1 MCFHCSLN
9 SLFYLLEHTILFC
22 IHDYI
27 SSSVLCQH
35 TRSGYFIL
43 FSLLSIQAQSA
54 WHGRLQEAGTAHLGH
69 KLKTSRS
76 QNTTAASSLT
86 LCPGSLW
93 RSGAK
98 WWCWGGGLSSAQI
111 TPQLSCVQCR
121 AWAFRDCAFHPQLLQ
136 SQSETLSVGDAQIF
150 SSVRS
155 RGLEGAE
162 LFLLP
167 TCYFLEFPSIF
178 HRLVEEG
185 KSLRMLSLFFFPWEV

>member
-1 MCFHCSLN
+1 MYFHCSPN

-22 IHDYI
+22 VHDYI

-35 TRSGYFIL
+35 THSGYFIL
-43 FSLLSIQAQSA
+43 FSLLSVEAQSA

-98 WWCWGGGLSSAQI
+98 WWCWGWVSAVPKSLPSCSVSSAEPGHSTAVPFILSS
-111 TPQLSCVQCR
+111 CR
-121 AWAFRDCAFHPQLLQ
+121 A
-136 SQSETLSVGDAQIF
+136 
-150 SSVRS
+150 
-155 RGLEGAE
+155 
-162 LFLLP
+162 
-167 TCYFLEFPSIF
+167 
-178 HRLVEEG
+178 
-185 KSLRMLSLFFFPWEV
+185 SLRRYQWVTHRFSALLDPGD